1 MKILRLWMVL
11 TAVIAVSSG
20 RASADRP
27 WVEIQSPHFTIVCNG
42 SEKEGR
48 DAAVDLERTRSVLMK
63 LLSNVHQ
70 DPNVPIIV
78 FVTADENTFAN
89 LVPAYNQRAQGNKPS
104 NIFRT
109 GRDRNYIVMRVVF
122 RGSSEYQ
129 LKYDYAGLMAGI
141 NFRGA
146 PIWLSSGFAEFFAQS
161 EIEDTKAKIGLPSLR
176 HVQRIEK
183 VPLIPLPK
191 LFTMGTNS
199 EEYKDP
205 EQRWVFDSESWGLFH
220 YLLLG
225 ENGAHRAELIKYLD
239 LLSHGKKRLD
249 AAQEAFG
256 DLKKLQDKLWPYY
269 ALKAYPI
276 LQLDLSK
283 ENYGAQLSSR
293 NLSLAESNA
302 WIAEFYLRFKR
313 QTDAKPLIDAALS
326 NNPNAPRA
334 HEAQGI
340 YDLELANYDDA
351 LKEFSAA
358 TALDSSLYLAYYY
371 KAILS
376 SYWKTPAEVPESS
389 EQDLRHTLETVPR
402 YAPAALAL
410 ARLLVRR
417 DGNFAEAEQFA
428 RRAVEAEPGI
438 PRYQLAYANILL
450 LAGNKNL
457 AEQEATQALGNELS
471 PLEGESA
478 KALLQLAQECKP
490 GGPCKA
496 LGRSER
502 GSSGE
507 SAAVLL
513 TGAAIPGTP
522 STDPPIPIYRVEGE
536 IRMIECAPEGR
547 VATLAASG
555 KELKFDMAKTA
566 RVSWPETFWLDSAY
580 LNVCK
585 HFVGDLGVMTHKDAG
600 PGPEFQGA
608 TALEVQDR
616 Y

>member
-11 TAVIAVSSG
+11 AAVMVFSAG
-20 RASADRP
+20 RAAADRP

-48 DAAVDLERTRSVLMK
+48 EAAVDLERTRAVLMT

-70 DPNVPIIV
+70 DPNVPIVV

-89 LVPAYNQRAQGNKPS
+89 LVPIYNQRAQGSKPS
-104 NIFRT
+104 SIFRT

-129 LKYDYAGLMAGI
+129 LKYDYAGMMAGI

-146 PIWLSSGFAEFFAQS
+146 PIWLLSGFAEFFAQS
-161 EIEDTKAKIGLPSLR
+161 EIEDTKAKIGLPIPR

-225 ENGAHRAELIKYLD
+225 ENGAHRAELMKYLD

-256 DLKKLQDKLWPYY
+256 DLKKLQDKLLPYY

-302 WIAEFYLRFKR
+302 WIAEFYLRYKR

-334 HEAQGI
+334 HESQGI

-371 KAILS
+371 KAIVS
-376 SYWKTPAEVPESS
+376 SYWKAPTEVPESS
-389 EQDLRHTLETVPR
+389 EQDLRHSLETAPR

-417 DGNFAEAEQFA
+417 DGNFVEAEQFA

-450 LAGNKNL
+450 LGGNKNQ
-457 AEQEATQALGNELS
+457 AEHEAAGALENELS

-478 KALLQLAQECKP
+478 RAILQFALDCKA

-496 LGRSER
+496 LGRSES
-502 GSSGE
+502 GSSRD
-507 SAAVLL
+507 AAAMLL
-513 TGAAIPGTP
+513 TGAATPGGA
-522 STDPPIPIYRVEGE
+522 STDPPMNRAEGE
-536 IRMIECAPEGR
+536 VRMIECTPEGR
-547 VATLAASG
+547 IATLASSG
-555 KELKFDMAKTA
+555 KELKFNMAKTA
-566 RVSWPETFWLDSAY
+566 RVSWPDTFWLDPAY

-585 HFVGDLGVMTHKDAG
+585 HFVGELAVATYKDAG